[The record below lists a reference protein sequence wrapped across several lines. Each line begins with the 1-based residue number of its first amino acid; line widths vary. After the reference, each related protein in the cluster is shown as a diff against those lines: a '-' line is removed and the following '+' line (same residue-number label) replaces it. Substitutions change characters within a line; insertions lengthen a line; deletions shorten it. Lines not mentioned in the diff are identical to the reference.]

1 MKSNRYLTLLYFTSL
16 TSSYD
21 FNSVLQKAYDT
32 VLKII
37 THLLHLV
44 TCLHDDTDD
53 EEHFVEIRRRI
64 HSVVHLVDPRTTAG
78 DSLLHL
84 SVMKNNTLRSQN
96 LFEEAKF
103 AFFPSMEVTKLLIEC
118 GAKINALNAQGNTP
132 LHTAS
137 VPSNYRHEVRVHFL
151 FIPCTRYL
159 YKVCIKMMF
168 FQIVESLL
176 ENGAHIDVRNM
187 RNERPLDMLKKVTDC
202 KINPLMY
209 LSLRCLAASTIA
221 RNKLPYKK
229 EIPTML
235 EEFIEAH

>member
-1 MKSNRYLTLLYFTSL
+1 M
-16 TSSYD
+16 
-21 FNSVLQKAYDT
+21 
-32 VLKII
+32 KII

-44 TCLHDDTDD
+44 TCLHDDNDKD

-137 VPSNYRHEVRVHFL
+137 LASNYRHEVQN
-151 FIPCTRYL
+151 CNYL
-159 YKVCIKMMF
+159 
-168 FQIVESLL
+168 L
-176 ENGAHIDVRNM
+176 
-187 RNERPLDMLKKVTDC
+187 
-202 KINPLMY
+202 
-209 LSLRCLAASTIA
+209 
-221 RNKLPYKK
+221 
-229 EIPTML
+229 
-235 EEFIEAH
+235 

>member
-44 TCLHDDTDD
+44 TCLHDDTDN
-53 EEHFVEIRRRI
+53 EEHFVEIQRRI
-64 HSVVHLVDPRTTAG
+64 HSVVHLVDPRTAAG

-84 SVMKNNTLRSQN
+84 SVMKNNTLRS
-96 LFEEAKF
+96 LFKEAEF
-103 AFFPSMEVTKLLIEC
+103 AFFPSMGVTKLLIEC

-137 VPSNYRHEVRVHFL
+137 VQSNYRHEVCVHFL
-151 FIPCTRYL
+151 VIPCTYL
-159 YKVCIKMMF
+159 KYVLKLCFFFRLSNYSWKMAP
-168 FQIVESLL
+168 I
-176 ENGAHIDVRNM
+176 
-187 RNERPLDMLKKVTDC
+187 
-202 KINPLMY
+202 LM
-209 LSLRCLAASTIA
+209 CVI
-221 RNKLPYKK
+221 
-229 EIPTML
+229 
-235 EEFIEAH
+235 

>member
-1 MKSNRYLTLLYFTSL
+1 MPSTPKETLLCTLLLFHLIIDMRYVSI
-16 TSSYD
+16 SCSY
-21 FNSVLQKAYDT
+21 
-32 VLKII
+32 
-37 THLLHLV
+37 
-44 TCLHDDTDD
+44 
-53 EEHFVEIRRRI
+53 
-64 HSVVHLVDPRTTAG
+64 
-78 DSLLHL
+78 L
-84 SVMKNNTLRSQN
+84 S
-96 LFEEAKF
+96 
-103 AFFPSMEVTKLLIEC
+103 
-118 GAKINALNAQGNTP
+118 
-132 LHTAS
+132 
-137 VPSNYRHEVRVHFL
+137 
-151 FIPCTRYL
+151 
-159 YKVCIKMMF
+159 KVWIKMMF

>member
-1 MKSNRYLTLLYFTSL
+1 M
-16 TSSYD
+16 
-21 FNSVLQKAYDT
+21 LQKAYDT

-44 TCLHDDTDD
+44 TCLHDDNDKD

-137 VPSNYRHEVRVHFL
+137 VPSNYQHEVYVYFF
-151 FIPCTRYL
+151 FILCTYL
-159 YKVCIKMMF
+159 KYVSKLCF

-187 RNERPLDMLKKVTDC
+187 RNERPLDVLKKMTDC

-229 EIPTML
+229 KIPTML